1 MANSIENQAQFLTP
15 HEKGHSPSS
24 QSPQSH
30 DQDKK
35 ATDVSPSI
43 SSEEAFTNPTGID
56 EKALLRRLD
65 WKLLPPLTLLY
76 LLSFLDRSNVGN
88 AKLEGLIV
96 DLNFTGNEY
105 LFTLTIYFIGY
116 VLFEIPCNII
126 LKRTTP
132 RFWLPTLMLAWG
144 IVATLLGVTQNFA
157 GFVVARFFLGVTES
171 GLFPGVVFYLSM
183 WYKRT
188 ETHYRVALFFSAA
201 SLAGAFGG
209 ILAFGIAKMDG
220 AGGYQGWRWI
230 FILEGLLTVVV
241 SLSAYLFIH
250 NYPSTAPFLS
260 SEERQFIHHR
270 LSTSSDATNT
280 EEFSWANVRAALSD
294 YKCWLYGFGFH
305 TMSLPLYTLSLFL
318 PTIIK
323 QLGYTSAQAQL
334 LTVPPYAVA
343 TVLTVIVAILSEKTQ
358 KRAPFIIASTSF
370 AIIGYI
376 ILLTAP
382 ISKPG
387 VSYTGTIFAAAGIY
401 PSTAIVLSWPAANV
415 SGQSKRATA
424 TAMTITIGNLGAVLG
439 TQLYRPKT
447 SPRWYLGH
455 GFAIG
460 YLVANLCVVTVL
472 WWSLSRENARKI
484 ERREAGETG
493 GDEPVRSDEDV
504 RWLFQT

>member
-1 MANSIENQAQFLTP
+1 MATTMP
-15 HEKGHSPSS
+15 H
-24 QSPQSH
+24 PQSLDAKLALSH
-30 DQDKK
+30 QGEALDQGQKGEK
-35 ATDVSPSI
+35 QTPSGTPSL
-43 SSEEAFTNPTGID
+43 SSEEAFTNPTGIN
-56 EKALLRRLD
+56 EKALVRKLD
-65 WKLLPPLTLLY
+65 FKLLPPLTLLY

-88 AKLEGLIV
+88 AKLEGLID
-96 DLNFTGNEY
+96 DLHFTGNEY

-116 VLFEIPCNII
+116 VLFEIPCNIV

-144 IVATLLGVTQNFA
+144 VVATLLGVTQNFA

-220 AGGYQGWRWI
+220 VGGYQGWRWI

-241 SLSAYLFIH
+241 AVGAYFFIH
-250 NYPSTAPFLS
+250 NYPSTAKFLS
-260 SEERQFIHHR
+260 EPERAFINAR
-270 LSTSSDATNT
+270 LKSSSDATND
-280 EEFSWANVRAALSD
+280 EKFSWVNVHAALAD
-294 YKCWLYGFGFH
+294 YKCWLYGMGFH

-323 QLGYTSAQAQL
+323 QLGYTAAQAQL

-343 TVLTVIVAILSEKTQ
+343 TILTVIVAILSEKTK
-358 KRAPFIIASTSF
+358 KRAPFILASTSF

-382 ISKPG
+382 TSKPG

-455 GFAIG
+455 GFALG
-460 YLVANLCVVTVL
+460 YLVCNLIVSGTL
-472 WWSLSRENARKI
+472 WALLKRENNAKI
-484 ERREAGETG
+484 ARREAGETG
-493 GDEPVRSDEDV
+493 GDGEVKNDEDV